1 MIASSRSNNLN
12 NPDIPVY
19 GVVAERHALADVL
32 SNIRHHR
39 LTLVSAPPGYGKTTA
54 IAHYA
59 RDLELPAAWHS
70 LQERERDLPA
80 LFAHSLQALE
90 FIAPGISVAAAGLN
104 SPDDCAAYIASYL
117 REHLTGHALY
127 VMDDLH
133 FLAAAPQAER
143 WLRELV
149 RQLPQSCHLVLISRA
164 LPDLPLAELIAR
176 GDVLAIGQQQLKFT
190 VEEAGVLAKK
200 VGADLPDEQI
210 SARVEHLEGWPV
222 GIAMSLRPLP
232 VDLQIGM
239 LRGGAGPEAL
249 FDALAGTILRALPP
263 VLVDFL
269 LTASTF
275 STVTPKICREVLG
288 LAQSGTLM
296 ADIVRR
302 NLFASQVAG
311 GLMLHRLFRNFLQ
324 RRLQQSDPARFVQLH
339 RRAAE
344 WYRADHHD
352 DEAFEHYMEAGRIE
366 EALDVV
372 QRTHRAYYKQGN
384 MEALLRWRAA
394 LGEHAKHIPQFV
406 YTCAMILTDR
416 YLYNDALLEIEIAET
431 GFRQQNELEWVA
443 EVRLQRAQIFIWH
456 GDYRA
461 ARGIAEP
468 IAQDTTLEHSTR
480 GRAKQLLALVE
491 RTIGDVNLAVA
502 YLEEIL
508 PLFEAANDLYFVS
521 GILQD
526 LAVAYAST
534 GDLTS
539 ASHCL
544 QRLVA
549 IRRTL
554 GQSNALALALNNLGF
569 HYYKI
574 GDYDLARHTLEEG
587 LQTITQST
595 NYRAE
600 GYLRWSM
607 GDLQRDLGNTDAAL
621 RYYEAAH
628 ELSSGAEPLLQQ
640 SVAVSMATLY
650 RWRGDNALAAW
661 LTRDVVEDLH
671 NSDAQN
677 SGLYLTAQACHL
689 VSSTLAN
696 GEFPALDALDSLIS
710 QLSHQPL
717 SADYAQVA
725 MLAAVVAAQ
734 RGDEKRAALYLRRCI
749 KSCEQGIA
757 RHIVVAELANS
768 PALLAIVNRKP
779 EFRPLQ
785 VAFERLRL
793 ARSAYSPVGRAES
806 GEADVPRST
815 YSLRVL
821 TLGDESIECDGVLIS
836 TAEWRSSRAKEFFLY
851 LLFEGA
857 ASREELSLV
866 FWPDSSSS
874 RVRSNFHTTLYR
886 ARRALGE
893 NAILFEND
901 LYRINP
907 DVSIWCDAL
916 IFKRYVREAQ
926 MLSYA
931 DVRAEDLYRKA
942 VEYYRGD
949 FLPTLD
955 AEWILSHR
963 EALHEL
969 HIDALIGAGHCAR
982 ARQDFDNAIALFK
995 RALKVDPYREEA
1007 YRALFTCYAG
1017 MGELNRL
1024 LKQYDAMSSIFETEL
1039 GILPSPETH
1048 AYVQQLTQHIS

>member
-1 MIASSRSNNLN
+1 MIAASRSNNLN

-19 GVVAERHALADVL
+19 GVVTERRALADVL
-32 SNIRHHR
+32 GNIRHHR

-54 IAHYA
+54 IAHYV
-59 RDLELPAAWHS
+59 RDFELPTAWQS

-190 VEEAGVLAKK
+190 VEEAGALARQ

-222 GIAMSLRPLP
+222 GISMSLRPLP
-232 VDLQIGM
+232 ADLQIGM

-263 VLVDFL
+263 ALVDFL

-275 STVTPKICREVLG
+275 GTVTPKICREVLG

-296 ADIVRR
+296 ADVVRR
-302 NLFASQVAG
+302 NLFASQVSG

-352 DEAFEHYMEAGRIE
+352 DEAFEHYMDAGRIE

-384 MEALLRWRAA
+384 METLLRWRAA
-394 LGEHAKHIPQFV
+394 LGENAEHIPQFV

-416 YLYNDALLEIEIAET
+416 YLYNDALIEIEIAES
-431 GFRQQNELEWVA
+431 GFRKQNELEWVA
-443 EVRLQRAQIFIWH
+443 EVRLQRAQIHIWH
-456 GDYRA
+456 GAYRE

-468 IAQDTTLEHSTR
+468 IAQDTALEHSTR

-508 PLFEAANDLYFVS
+508 PLFEEANDLYFVS
-521 GILQD
+521 GVLQD
-526 LAVAYAST
+526 LAVAYASI
-534 GDLTS
+534 GDLSS

-574 GDYDLARHTLEEG
+574 GDYDLAQHTLEEG
-587 LQTITQST
+587 LQIITQST

-607 GDLQRDLGNTDAAL
+607 GDLQRDLGNNEAAL
-621 RYYEAAH
+621 RCYEAAH

-650 RWRGDNALAAW
+650 RWRGDHALAAW

-677 SGLYLTAQACHL
+677 SALYFIAQANHL
-689 VSSTLAN
+689 VAN
-696 GEFPALDALDSLIS
+696 AMSNSELPAVDALDSLIT
-710 QLSHQPL
+710 QLSPQPL
-717 SADYAQVA
+717 SADYVQVV
-725 MLAAVVAAQ
+725 MLAAVIAAL

-757 RHIVVAELANS
+757 RHVVVAELANA
-768 PALLAIVNRKP
+768 PALLAIVSRKP
-779 EFRPLQ
+779 EFRPLL
-785 VAFERLRL
+785 VAFERLKL
-793 ARSAYSPVGRAES
+793 ARSAHLPSLREEGGDPDA
-806 GEADVPRST
+806 PRST

-821 TLGDESIECDGVLIS
+821 TLGDETIECDGVLIS

-857 ASREELSLV
+857 ASREELSLI
-866 FWPDSSSS
+866 FWPESSSS

-893 NAILFEND
+893 NAIVFEND

-907 DVSIWCDAL
+907 EVSIWCDAL

-955 AEWILSHR
+955 AEWIISHR

-1024 LKQYDAMSSIFETEL
+1024 LKQYDAMSSIFEAEL

>member
-1 MIASSRSNNLN
+1 MIAASRSNNLN

-19 GVVAERHALADVL
+19 GVVAERRALADVL
-32 SNIRHHR
+32 GNIRHHR

-54 IAHYA
+54 IAHYV
-59 RDLELPAAWHS
+59 RDFELPAAWQS

-90 FIAPGISVAAAGLN
+90 FIAPGISIAAAGLN
-104 SPDDCAAYIASYL
+104 SPDECADYIASYL

-190 VEEAGVLAKK
+190 VEEAGALAKQ
-200 VGADLPDEQI
+200 VGVDLPDDQI

-222 GIAMSLRPLP
+222 GISMSLRPLP

-275 STVTPKICREVLG
+275 GTVTPKICREVLG

-296 ADIVRR
+296 TDIVRR
-302 NLFASQVAG
+302 NLFASQVSG
-311 GLMLHRLFRNFLQ
+311 GLMLHRLFRNYLQ

-339 RRAAE
+339 QRAAE

-352 DEAFEHYMEAGRIE
+352 DEAFEHYMDARRIE

-384 MEALLRWRAA
+384 METLLRWRAA
-394 LGEHAKHIPQFV
+394 LGEHAEHIPQFV

-416 YLYNDALLEIEIAET
+416 YLYNDALTELEIAET
-431 GFRQQNELEWVA
+431 GFRRQTELEWVA
-443 EVRLQRAQIFIWH
+443 EVRLQRAQIRIWH

-461 ARGIAEP
+461 AQAIAEL
-468 IAQDTTLEHSTR
+468 IAQDTSLLNFIR

-491 RTIGDVNLAVA
+491 RMIGDVGLAIQ

-508 PLFEAANDLYFVS
+508 PLFEEANDLYFVS
-521 GILQD
+521 GVLQD
-526 LAVAYAST
+526 LAIAYARV

-574 GDYDLARHTLEEG
+574 GDYDLALHTLEEG

-595 NYRAE
+595 NHRAE

-607 GDLQRDLGNTDAAL
+607 GDLQRDLGNDEAAL

-628 ELSSGAEPLLQQ
+628 ELSTGAEPLLQQ
-640 SVAVSMATLY
+640 SVALSMATLY

-661 LTRDVVEDLH
+661 LTRDVVEDLKIG
-671 NSDAQN
+671 DAQESDLFLN
-677 SGLYLTAQACHL
+677 AQACHI
-689 VSSTLAN
+689 VSSALAD
-696 GEFPALDALDSLIS
+696 GAQVSLDALDSLLI
-710 QLSHQPL
+710 QLSPQSL
-717 SADYAQVA
+717 TAEYVQVA
-725 MLAAVVAAQ
+725 MLSAGAAMQ
-734 RGDEKRAALYLRRCI
+734 RGDEKRAMLYLRRCI

-757 RHIVVAELANS
+757 RHVVAAELANT
-768 PALLAIVNRKP
+768 PALLAITSRKP
-779 EFRPLQ
+779 EFRPLHNA
-785 VAFERLRL
+785 VMRLQS
-793 ARSAYSPVGRAES
+793 ARNVQTPAALTDNS
-806 GEADVPRST
+806 EADLPRST

-821 TLGDESIECDGVLIS
+821 TLGDEAIECDGNAIS
-836 TAEWRSSRAKEFFLY
+836 TTEWRSSRAKEFFLY

-893 NAILFEND
+893 STILFEND

-907 DVSIWCDAL
+907 DISVWCDAL

-926 MLSYA
+926 ILSYT

-942 VEYYRGD
+942 LEYYRGD
-949 FLPTLD
+949 FLSAMD

-982 ARQDFDNAIALFK
+982 ARQDFDNAITLFK

-1024 LKQYDAMSSIFETEL
+1024 LKQYDAMASIFETEL